1 VKYNL
6 PMQQLHHR
14 IVEKQGI
21 KMKAY
26 VAVQRKMLM
35 LIYTL
40 WKKNEV
46 YNPSIKFLEQ
56 PVEAALTELDY
67 IRS

>member
-1 VKYNL
+1 
-6 PMQQLHHR
+6 
-14 IVEKQGI
+14 
-21 KMKAY
+21 MKAY

-40 WKKNEV
+40 WKKNEA

-67 IRS
+67 ICS